1 MTQTRWA
8 VDETDVTTLELGGRK
23 FSSGDEGAP
32 MMCNLVCSSIGRH
45 IHISGCRAVDG
56 GSCRAVDVQHINKRL
71 TPDPDKPKDAI
82 THGRYWRRMGAPT
95 VLSLRLFKLKR
106 YP

>member
-8 VDETDVTTLELGGRK
+8 VDGPDGTSLELGGRK

-32 MMCNLVCSSIGRH
+32 MMCNLICSSMGRH
-45 IHISGCRAVDG
+45 IHITNCRAADG
-56 GSCRAVDVQHINKRL
+56 ALCYGADVQHIHERL

-82 THGRYWRRMGAPT
+82 THGLHWRRMGAPI
-95 VLSLRLFKLKR
+95 VLLLRLLELKR